1 MTRRLALNDFN
12 INFMVCFGETTKKIF
27 RAIKTE
33 ILRHGKKKK
42 NSKMLI
48 LIRLQTTKQGR
59 KKRESR
65 HMKMKATSKNSVRD
79 YHKKERKKFVNVSKL
94 QKKEISF
101 F

>member
-1 MTRRLALNDFN
+1 ML
-12 INFMVCFGETTKKIF
+12 GETTREIF

-65 HMKMKATSKNSVRD
+65 HMKMKAMSKNNVRD
-79 YHKKERKKFVNVSKL
+79 YHKKEKKISLMFQSSK
-94 QKKEISF
+94 KKEFLF